1 MTAAQKAAK
10 EKLENPTVDANGEH
24 IQTVEEAKLEAK
36 AMQAALDQ
44 GVQAV
49 ETKLAMRAQLPAY
62 EAPKEPEDDGHVET
76 VEEVKIKMK
85 KVQEQMEQGIAAQ
98 ESGAA

>member
-1 MTAAQKAAK
+1 
-10 EKLENPTVDANGEH
+10 
-24 IQTVEEAKLEAK
+24 
-36 AMQAALDQ
+36 
-44 GVQAV
+44 
-49 ETKLAMRAQLPAY
+49 MRAQLPAY

>member
-1 MTAAQKAAK
+1 VIHELTAAEKAAK

-24 IQTVEEAKLEAK
+24 IQTVEEAKQEAK

-49 ETKLAMRAQLPAY
+49 ETKLAMRAQMPDPPA
-62 EAPKEPEDDGHVET
+62 PVVPEDDGHVET
-76 VEEVKIKMK
+76 VEEVKLKMK
-85 KVQEQMEQGIAAQ
+85 QVQE
-98 ESGAA
+98 

>member
-44 GVQAV
+44 GV
-49 ETKLAMRAQLPAY
+49 
-62 EAPKEPEDDGHVET
+62 
-76 VEEVKIKMK
+76 
-85 KVQEQMEQGIAAQ
+85 
-98 ESGAA
+98 

>member
-1 MTAAQKAAK
+1 MITTLTAAEKAAK

-36 AMQAALDQ
+36 AMQAAPDQ

-49 ETKLAMRAQLPAY
+49 ETKLAMRAQMPEPV
-62 EAPKEPEDDGHVET
+62 EAAKVPEDDGHVET
-76 VEEVKIKMK
+76 VEEVKLKMK
-85 KVQEQMEQGIAAQ
+85 
-98 ESGAA
+98 